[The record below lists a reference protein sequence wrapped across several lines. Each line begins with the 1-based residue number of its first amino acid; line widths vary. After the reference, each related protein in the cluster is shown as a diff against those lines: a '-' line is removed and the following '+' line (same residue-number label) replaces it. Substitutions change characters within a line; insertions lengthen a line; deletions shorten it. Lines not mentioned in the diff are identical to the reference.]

1 MTLTGRNEFGL
12 YETKEDKKANTIE
25 ALKKWNEKFDNA
37 ETPRQRSLATQ
48 QCTRLERILIV
59 DYKMTEV
66 EVFKATH

>member
-12 YETKEDKKANTIE
+12 YETKEDKKVNTIE
-25 ALKKWNEKFDNA
+25 ALKKWEAEFEKA

-48 QCTRLERILIV
+48 QCTRLERILMV
-59 DYKMTEV
+59 EYKMTEV